1 VHINAGFSNE
11 AQLKKLTDLLY
22 EKSREGTTFTGLM
35 EAISNEVTI
44 ITAIHNIKANAGSKT
59 AGVDRNKM
67 DKYLQMP
74 KVAVIDL
81 IRSTVS
87 DYKPKPAKRIYI
99 EKANGKQRP
108 LGIPTVL
115 DRIVQECIRI
125 IIEPICEARFYPH
138 SYGFRPYRAQKHAVR
153 DIVNIINGS
162 NKSDT
167 MPVYALEGDIKG
179 CFDNINHRVLLS
191 KLWKIGIHDKRLLK
205 IISQMLKAGY
215 MEQDAFSD
223 TSVGTGQGSV
233 LSPLLA
239 NVYLNDFDWYVGR
252 KYYHPHPKAK
262 LRSSDMRKLRQQGIL
277 PKYNIRFADDWVI
290 LTTAEKKAHRLKKEL
305 SKYFKHRLKLEIS
318 EEKTVVTNMAVS
330 GVRFLGFNIRVAKS
344 EKGNGKLVAK
354 PYPDYIKLGKKIKNL
369 RSAIR
374 EIAGHKALNCR
385 VAQIEYVNSVI
396 MGIAEYIKSGISSHA
411 FNMIDHR
418 VNNMVF
424 AVWKRIYPQN
434 YLQMKVELQ
443 KLSNLP
449 ARHEGHET
457 KTFAV
462 NYQGKWIGI
471 TYAFLTHVQYEKKP
485 FNQNMTPYTAE
496 GRMLYEKYR
505 SSKKPLPR
513 DRPALYSPETLKMSA
528 YNSKYNFE
536 YYMNREYAFNRDKMV
551 CRCCKRHLLSTEQRE
566 CHHVDPALPLN
577 QLNKVPN
584 LAWVCTECHKQIHGR
599 DIPPG
604 TDGKVKRK
612 IISFREKLLKSK
624 SVKQP

>member
-11 AQLKKLTDLLY
+11 TELRKLTDLLY
-22 EKSREGTTFTGLM
+22 GKSKKGIAFTGLM

-74 KVAVIDL
+74 KETVIEL
-81 IRSTVS
+81 IRNTVS

-115 DRIVQECIRI
+115 DRIIQECIRI

-162 NKSDT
+162 NKSDN
-167 MPVYALEGDIKG
+167 MPIYALEGDIKG
-179 CFDNINHRVLLS
+179 CFDNINHRILLG

-215 MEQDAFSD
+215 MEKDLFFD
-223 TSVGTGQGSV
+223 TTVGTGQGSV
-233 LSPLLA
+233 ISPLLA

-252 KYYHPHPKAK
+252 KYYHPFPKLK
-262 LRSSDMRKLRQQGIL
+262 LKSSDMRKLRQQGIF

-290 LTTAEKKAHRLKKEL
+290 LTTAEKEAHRLKKEL
-305 SKYFKHRLKLEIS
+305 SKYFKYRLKLEIS
-318 EEKTVVTNMAVS
+318 EEKTVVTSMLVNAVK
-330 GVRFLGFNIRVAKS
+330 FLGFNIRADKS
-344 EKGNGKLVAK
+344 KKNKGKSTVRYVAK

-369 RSAIR
+369 RPAIR
-374 EIAGHKALNCR
+374 EIKEQRALNCR
-385 VAQIEYVNSVI
+385 VAQIEYVNSI
-396 MGIAEYIKSGISSHA
+396 IIGIAEYIKSSISSHA
-411 FNMIDHR
+411 FNMIDYR

-424 AVWKRIYPQN
+424 AVWKRMYPKS
-434 YLQMKVELQ
+434 YLQMKIQLQ
-443 KLSNLP
+443 QLGNLP

-462 NYQGKWIGI
+462 KYQGKWVGI

-496 GRMLYEKYR
+496 GRMLYQKYR
-505 SSKKPLPR
+505 SSQKSSPR
-513 DRPALYSPETLKMSA
+513 DRPALYSPTVLKMSA
-528 YNSKYNFE
+528 YKTKYNFE

-551 CRCCKRHLLSTEQRE
+551 CRCCQRPLLHTEQRE
-566 CHHVDPALPLN
+566 CHHVYPNLPLN

-584 LAWVCTECHKQIHGR
+584 LAWVCTECHKQIHGKE
-599 DIPPG
+599 IPQS
-604 TDGKVKRK
+604 TEVKFKRK
-612 IISFREKLLKSK
+612 IISLRDKLSK
-624 SVKQP
+624 

>member
-1 VHINAGFSNE
+1 
-11 AQLKKLTDLLY
+11 
-22 EKSREGTTFTGLM
+22 M

-44 ITAIHNIKANAGSKT
+44 ITAIHNVKANAGSKT

-74 KVAVIDL
+74 KTVVIDL

-99 EKANGKQRP
+99 HKANGKQRP

-115 DRIVQECIRI
+115 DRIIQECIRI

-162 NKSDT
+162 NKSDSV
-167 MPVYALEGDIKG
+167 PIYALEGDIKG
-179 CFDNINHRVLLS
+179 CFDNINHRILLG

-205 IISQMLKAGY
+205 IISQMLRAGY
-215 MEQDAFSD
+215 MEHDAYSD
-223 TSVGTGQGSV
+223 TPVGTGQGSV

-262 LRSSDMRKLRQQGIL
+262 LRSSDMRKLRQQGIF

-290 LTTAEKKAHRLKKEL
+290 LTTAEKEAHRLKKEL
-305 SKYFKHRLKLEIS
+305 SKYFKYRLNLEIS
-318 EEKTVVTNMAVS
+318 EEKTVVTNMTVS

-369 RSAIR
+369 RSEIR
-374 EIAGHKALNCR
+374 EIAEHKALNCR

-411 FNMIDHR
+411 FNMIDYR

-434 YLQMKVELQ
+434 YLQMKVDLQ

-496 GRMLYEKYR
+496 GRMLYSKYR

-513 DRPALYSPETLKMSA
+513 DRPALYSPEKLKMSA
-528 YNSKYNFE
+528 YKSKYNFE
-536 YYMNREYAFNRDKMV
+536 YLMNREYAFNRDKMV
-551 CRCCKRHLLSTEQRE
+551 CRCCKQSLLSTEQRE
-566 CHHVDPALPLN
+566 CHHVDPSLPLN

-584 LAWVCTECHKQIHGR
+584 LAWVCTECHKQIHGKE
-599 DIPPG
+599 IPLSA
-604 TDGKVKRK
+604 DGKVKRK
-612 IISFREKLLKSK
+612 ILSFREKLLKSK

>member
-1 VHINAGFSNE
+1 MHINARFSNE
-11 AQLKKLTDLLY
+11 TELKKLTDLLY
-22 EKSREGTTFTGLM
+22 EKSKQGTTFTGLM
-35 EAISNEVTI
+35 EAICNEVTI

-59 AGVDRNKM
+59 AGIDHNKM

-74 KVAVIDL
+74 KEAVMAL
-81 IRSTVS
+81 VRSTVS

-115 DRIVQECIRI
+115 DRIIQECIRI

-162 NKSDT
+162 NRSDN
-167 MPVYALEGDIKG
+167 MPTYALEGDIKG
-179 CFDNINHRVLLS
+179 CFDNINHRILLS
-191 KLWKIGIHDKRLLK
+191 KLWKMGIHDKRLLK

-215 MEQDAFSD
+215 MEKDLFFD

-252 KYYHPHPKAK
+252 KYYRPKPEKAK
-262 LRSSDMRKLRQQGIL
+262 EASVRRRYRYQGIY

-290 LTTAEKKAHRLKKEL
+290 LTTAEKEAHRLKKEL
-305 SKYFKHRLKLEIS
+305 TKYFKYRLKLEIS
-318 EEKTVVTNMAVS
+318 EEKTVVTDMKCD
-330 GVRFLGFNIRVAKS
+330 GVKFLGFNIRVAKS
-344 EKGNGKLVAK
+344 EKNKGKQTVRWVAK

-374 EIAGHKALNCR
+374 EIKEHKALNCR

-396 MGIAEYIKSGISSHA
+396 MGISEYIKSSISSHA
-411 FNMIDHR
+411 FNMIDYR
-418 VNNMVF
+418 VNNMVL
-424 AVWKRIYPQN
+424 AVWKRMYPKN

-462 NYQGKWIGI
+462 NYQGKWVGI

-496 GRMLYEKYR
+496 GRMLYQKYC
-505 SSKKPLPR
+505 SSKKQLPR
-513 DRPALYSPETLKMSA
+513 DRPALYSPDELKMSA

-536 YYMNREYAFNRDKMV
+536 YYMNREYAFNRDKMA
-551 CRCCKRHLLSTEQRE
+551 CRCCKRELFHAEQRE
-566 CHHVDPALPLN
+566 CHHVYPKLPLN
-577 QLNKVPN
+577 QTNKVPN
-584 LAWVCTECHKQIHGR
+584 LAWVCTECHKQIHGKE
-599 DIPPG
+599 IPPS
-604 TDGKVKRK
+604 TEAKIKRK
-612 IISFREKLLKSK
+612 IISFREKLNN
-624 SVKQP
+624 

>member
-1 VHINAGFSNE
+1 MHINAGFSNE
-11 AQLKKLTDLLY
+11 TELRKLTDLLY
-22 EKSREGTTFTGLM
+22 EKSKQGTAFTGLM
-35 EAISNEVTI
+35 EAICNEVTI

-74 KVAVIDL
+74 KEAVIEL

-108 LGIPTVL
+108 LGIPTML
-115 DRIVQECIRI
+115 DRIIQECIRI
-125 IIEPICEARFYPH
+125 IIEPICEAKFYPH

-162 NKSDT
+162 NKSGS
-167 MPVYALEGDIKG
+167 MPTYALEGDIKG
-179 CFDNINHRVLLS
+179 CFDNINHRILLG
-191 KLWKIGIHDKRLLK
+191 KLWKMGIHDKRLVK

-215 MEQDAFSD
+215 MEKDLFFD

-252 KYYHPHPKAK
+252 KYYHPFPKLK
-262 LRSSDMRKLRQQGIL
+262 LKSSDMRKLRQQGIF

-290 LTTAEKKAHRLKKEL
+290 LTTAEKEAYRLKKEL
-305 SKYFKHRLKLEIS
+305 SKYFAHRLKLEIS
-318 EEKTVVTNMAVS
+318 EEKTVVTNMKAN
-330 GVRFLGFNIRVAKS
+330 GVKFLGFNIRVAKS
-344 EKGNGKLVAK
+344 EKNKSKQIVWWVAK

-369 RSAIR
+369 RLAIR
-374 EIAGHKALNCR
+374 EIKEHKALNCR

-396 MGIAEYIKSGISSHA
+396 MGISEYIKSSISSYA
-411 FNMIDHR
+411 FNMIDYR
-418 VNNMVF
+418 VNSMVF
-424 AVWKRIYPQN
+424 AVWKRMYPKN

-462 NYQGKWIGI
+462 NYQGKWVGI

-496 GRMLYEKYR
+496 GRMLYQKYC
-505 SSKKPLPR
+505 SAKKQLPR
-513 DRPALYSPETLKMSA
+513 DRPALYNSEKLKMSA
-528 YNSKYNFE
+528 YNGKYNFE

-551 CRCCKRHLLSTEQRE
+551 CRCCKWQLLHTEQRE
-566 CHHVDPALPLN
+566 CHHVYPKLPLN

-584 LAWVCTECHKQIHGR
+584 LAWVCTECHKQIHGKE
-599 DIPPG
+599 IPQS
-604 TDGKVKRK
+604 TEAKVKRK
-612 IISFREKLLKSK
+612 IISFRDKLNN
-624 SVKQP
+624 

>member
-1 VHINAGFSNE
+1 MHINAGFSDE
-11 AQLKKLTDLLY
+11 TQLKKLTDLLY
-22 EKSREGTTFTGLM
+22 EKSKQGATFTGLM

-74 KVAVIDL
+74 KAAVIEL
-81 IRSTVS
+81 ICSTVS

-99 EKANGKQRP
+99 EKANGKKRP

-125 IIEPICEARFYPH
+125 IIEPICEAKFYPH

-162 NKSDT
+162 NRSNT

-179 CFDNINHRVLLS
+179 CFDNINHRILLN
-191 KLWKIGIHDKRLLK
+191 KLWRIGIHDKRLLK

-215 MEQDAFSD
+215 MEQDAFFD

-252 KYYHPHPKAK
+252 KYYHPFSKHR
-262 LRSSDMRKLRQQGIL
+262 LRSSEMKKLRRQGVF

-290 LTTAEKKAHRLKKEL
+290 LTTAEKEALRLKKEL
-305 SKYFKHRLKLEIS
+305 TKYFKYRLKLEIS
-318 EEKTVVTNMAVS
+318 EEKTVVTDMKVT

-344 EKGNGKLVAK
+344 EKNKGKQEVRYVAK
-354 PYPDYIKLGKKIKNL
+354 PYPDYIKLGKKIKSL

-374 EIAGHKALNCR
+374 EIKECQALNCR

-396 MGIAEYIKSGISSHA
+396 IGIAEYIKSGISSHA
-411 FNMIDHR
+411 FNMIDYR

-424 AVWKRIYPQN
+424 AVWKRMYPKK
-434 YLQMKVELQ
+434 YLQMKVDLQ

-471 TYAFLTHVQYEKKP
+471 TFAFLTHVQYEKKP
-485 FNQNMTPYTAE
+485 FNQNITPYTAE
-496 GRMLYEKYR
+496 GRMLYEQYR
-505 SSKKPLPR
+505 SSKKPSPR
-513 DRPALYSPETLKMSA
+513 DRPALYSPDVLKMSA
-528 YNSKYNFE
+528 YNIKHNFE

-551 CRCCKRHLLSTEQRE
+551 CRCCKRPLLFTEQRE
-566 CHHVDPALPLN
+566 CHHVDPNLPLN

-584 LAWVCTECHKQIHGR
+584 LAWTCTECHKQIHGKE
-599 DIPPG
+599 IPPG
-604 TDGKVKRK
+604 TDAKIKRK
-612 IISFREKLLKSK
+612 ILSFREKLQKK
-624 SVKQP
+624 